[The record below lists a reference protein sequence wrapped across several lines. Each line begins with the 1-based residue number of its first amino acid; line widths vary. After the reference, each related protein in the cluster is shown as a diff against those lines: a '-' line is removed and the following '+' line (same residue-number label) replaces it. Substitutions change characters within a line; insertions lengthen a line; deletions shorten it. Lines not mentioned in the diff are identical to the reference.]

1 MCITD
6 PFLSFL
12 AFVYQL
18 GDVHSIRSSRD
29 LARGKYEPSSE
40 LLASYGL

>member
-6 PFLSFL
+6 LFLSFL

-18 GDVHSIRSSRD
+18 ENVHNIRSSKD

-40 LLASYGL
+40 LLASCGL